1 MNAPRKQW
9 ICTAVDVEGGEHV
22 DGGAAPPLRRG
33 VADGGK
39 LWPKNLPLKVRFLQG
54 TPPLHQRVLDAARA
68 WMLDGVRL
76 SLEPAGPGEAGQIRI
91 AFDPAGGSWSFIGT
105 DARGI
110 RSTQPTMNL
119 GWATL
124 DTPDHDFASVVIHE
138 FGHALGLL
146 HEHNHPGARVAWDK
160 AAVRADL
167 GGPPNHWD
175 EETIARNVFAKF
187 DASSTVTTDFDSA
200 SVMIY
205 TIPAHWTTDGRSFM
219 PSSQLSAGDA
229 ATIRRLYG

>member
-1 MNAPRKQW
+1 MPNPRKQW
-9 ICTAVDVEGGEHV
+9 ICTAVDVEGGEPV
-22 DGGAAPPLRRG
+22 NGGIAPPLRRG
-33 VADGGK
+33 VAASRK
-39 LWPKNLPLKVRFLQG
+39 LWPKNLPLTVRFQQG
-54 TPPLHQRVLDAARA
+54 TPALHQRVLDTARA

-76 SLEPAGPGEAGQIRI
+76 ALEPAGPGQAGQIRV
-91 AFDPAGGSWSFIGT
+91 AFDATAGSWSYIGT

-110 RSTQPTMNL
+110 GSTQPTMNL
-119 GWATL
+119 GWAAL
-124 DTPDHDFASVVIHE
+124 DTPEPDFASVVIHE

-175 EETIARNVFAKF
+175 EDTIARNVFAKF
-187 DASSTVTTDFDSA
+187 DASSTITTDFDSA

-205 TIPAHWTTDGRSFM
+205 TIPGHWTTDGRSFM
-219 PSSQLSAGDA
+219 PSPRLSDGDA